1 LGDIITSSTD
11 NVNSN
16 WTYTYDD
23 FTRLSSAVQSG
34 GQTFN
39 YSYDPQANRWGTI
52 SGSNQFTF
60 NDTTNHISNAG
71 VTYDSAGNVT
81 YDGFH
86 SYSYDAEGRLKQV
99 DSGNTAIYNYDSFGH
114 RSMQYAPPVYNEY
127 VVDLTGRA
135 ITAVAPG
142 TSTVYTA
149 EVFAGGRHWVTDNG
163 SALFLG
169 ADWVGTSR
177 ALTNLSGTFDQ
188 LYTSLPWGD
197 SLSFAGNGS
206 SFHTTSQ
213 YTGKEYDPEAN
224 LYHFPARQYAPV
236 QGRWLTPDPAGMAAV
251 DVTNP
256 QTWNRYAYVTNNPVS
271 FADPMGLDSESS
283 STDSSG
289 NITDYTSVDVTASF
303 DLNSFAPVYSSSIPN
318 TIGGFQV
325 PGETVNVTA
334 TPPSGPSGIMS
345 TICSWLPQGRTL
357 GANYSL
363 GGVGGQTSSVEMV
376 VNYNTGQ
383 TSGFLSGGAQAGWN
397 GGVSGSVFSGFI
409 YGPLNGDNSGYSGG
423 FTTTSIPVYPE
434 YGLNAFVSASSGG
447 LTGPSGVVPTPGGV
461 SVVGVSAGGSLLN
474 TQTGGVSVTNYT
486 KPLSFGKWGLT
497 TPIDFLLFLA
507 RRGC

>member
-1 LGDIITSSTD
+1 MNG
-11 NVNSN
+11 N
-16 WTYTYDD
+16 WSYTYDD
-23 FTRLSSAVQSG
+23 FARLSSAVQSG

-39 YSYDPQANRWGTI
+39 YSYDQQANRWGTI

-251 DVTNP
+251 DLTNP

-271 FADPMGLDSESS
+271 MTAPNGLDPG
-283 STDSSG
+283 D
-289 NITDYTSVDVTASF
+289 D
-303 DLNSFAPVYSSSIPN
+303 
-318 TIGGFQV
+318 GG
-325 PGETVNVTA
+325 
-334 TPPSGPSGIMS
+334 
-345 TICSWLPQGRTL
+345 
-357 GANYSL
+357 
-363 GGVGGQTSSVEMV
+363 GGM
-376 VNYNTGQ
+376 
-383 TSGFLSGGAQAGWN
+383 SGGPAGVW
-397 GGVSGSVFSGFI
+397 S
-409 YGPLNGDNSGYSGG
+409 
-423 FTTTSIPVYPE
+423 
-434 YGLNAFVSASSGG
+434 
-447 LTGPSGVVPTPGGV
+447 PT
-461 SVVGVSAGGSLLN
+461 SAGGPCFMCGLN
-474 TQTGGVSVTNYT
+474 NAA
-486 KPLSFGKWGLT
+486 LWGLQPMKYTLANLEAQSEAGFLGSGGIPWYSVQGGNLMLRAGYTFVPGVT
-497 TPIDFLLFLA
+497 TCPKGQDCSANFGTFVPNLVNLGPVGSSSGSSWWNGSGLAGILYPGMSGQFQAQKNAAQWFGQQAPKIQQVVTDVRTFADNTPLDWGSFMSEETKQYKELLDTAAEGLGQAADFVESNLPELETDITLIIP
-507 RRGC
+507 